1 MKNIIKDSSRLF
13 LGGNVLE
20 TYQNFFGANKVFG
33 VVKPVSEAEVI
44 ACIKYANKHDIPII
58 ACGANTGATGNQ
70 VPIIGGELII
80 YLSLMNK
87 VIEIDLKTMTL
98 TVEVGFTLE
107 TVQRIADEHGF
118 MYAPDPA
125 NKL

>member
-20 TYQNFFGANKVFG
+20 TYQNFFGTNKVYG

-44 ACIKYANKHDIPII
+44 ACIKYANEYQMPII
-58 ACGANTGATGNQ
+58 TRGANTGAAGNQ

-80 YLSLMNK
+80 DLNLMNK
-87 VIEIDLKTMTL
+87 VIVIDLKTMTL
-98 TVEVGFTLE
+98 TVEVGITLK
-107 TVQRIADEHGF
+107 TVQRIAD
-118 MYAPDPA
+118 D
-125 NKL
+125 L